1 MLDRFIKLLSGELE
15 PADSESG
22 PFERRF
28 IAAAALLV
36 EATQFDDTSSEED
49 RARIVE
55 ILETMFHFRKEV
67 ADQVLELAE
76 LRFANTLD
84 DWVFAEAVRTG
95 FSEAE
100 REELLA
106 MLWELVYHDGR
117 LINLEAQMMAKLADE
132 LGLSVDAAEAARA
145 VALARSAQV
154 GGRDGEE

>member
-1 MLDRFIKLLSGELE
+1 MLERFIKLLSGELE
-15 PADSESG
+15 PSDSDSG

-28 IAAAALLV
+28 IAAAVLLV
-36 EATQFDDTSSEED
+36 EATQFDTTSSAEE
-49 RARIVE
+49 RARIID
-55 ILETMFHFRKEV
+55 ILQSIFHFRKEV
-67 ADQVLELAE
+67 AAQVLVIAE
-76 LRFANTLD
+76 QRFANTLD

-117 LINLEAQMMAKLADE
+117 LISLEGQMMAKLADE
-132 LGLSVDAAEAARA
+132 LGLSAETAEAARI

-154 GGRDGEE
+154 RDRTGEA

>member
-15 PADSESG
+15 PDDSESG
-22 PFERRF
+22 PFQRRF

-36 EATQFDDTSSEED
+36 EATQFDATSSEED
-49 RARIVE
+49 RARILAM
-55 ILETMFHFRKEV
+55 LESMFHFRPEV
-67 ADQVLELAE
+67 AAQVLELAE

-95 FSEAE
+95 FAAAE

-132 LGLSVDAAEAARA
+132 LGLSAEAAEAART

>member
-28 IAAAALLV
+28 VAAAALLV
-36 EATQFDDTSSEED
+36 EATQFDATSTDED

-55 ILETMFHFRKEV
+55 ILQSMFHFREEV
-67 ADQVLELAE
+67 AAQVLALAE
-76 LRFANTLD
+76 QRFANTLD

-117 LINLEAQMMAKLADE
+117 LVNLEAQMMAKLADE
-132 LGLSVDAAEAARA
+132 LGLSGEAAETARNI
-145 VALARSAQV
+145 ALARSAQV

>member
-15 PADSESG
+15 PAESESG

-28 IAAAALLV
+28 VAAAVLLV
-36 EATQFDDTSSEED
+36 EASQFDTSTEAND
-49 RARIVE
+49 RGRIVE
-55 ILETMFHFRKEV
+55 ILQSMFHFRAEV
-67 ADQVLELAE
+67 AAQVLAIAE
-76 LRFANTLD
+76 ERFANTLD

-117 LINLEAQMMAKLADE
+117 LMTLESQMMAKLASE
-132 LGLSVDAAEAARA
+132 LGLSLEAAESARTI
-145 VALARSAQV
+145 ALARSAQV
-154 GGRDGEE
+154 RDLAGDD